1 MPLVGNSPFVTKVA
15 LHKLAIFSHFG
26 PGKFIKKVNMK
37 VCVDFLS
44 FFRLKD
50 AIYAQK
56 FEDIHVFINSK
67 PKVRTLDIHV
77 EDKTLT

>member
-1 MPLVGNSPFVTKVA
+1 M
-15 LHKLAIFSHFG
+15 
-26 PGKFIKKVNMK
+26 
-37 VCVDFLS
+37 S

-50 AIYAQK
+50 AIYAHK